1 MIFASFCRI
10 NSVRVVYDRKEV
22 KTVKKK
28 KWKQIMAAGLTVGI
42 LLAGSV
48 QPVFAESDN
57 LMDAIL
63 SEETDGTELTDEETT
78 EDFAEDTSYSLL
90 RGTNLNFGNMK
101 IQRLSSNEIGIYGL
115 TQCHKSCSKVYLSI
129 YLERKVNG
137 SYGTYKYWE
146 YTANNVTS
154 LSKGLQVAVP
164 SGTYYRVRGYHAA
177 SNGGLKESTS
187 TLTSGI
193 MVK

>member
-1 MIFASFCRI
+1 MIFAFFRRI

-22 KTVKKK
+22 RMAK
-28 KWKQIMAAGLTVGI
+28 KWKQILAAGMTAG
-42 LLAGSV
+42 LLMACSS
-48 QPVFAESDN
+48 QSVFAQSDS
-57 LMDAIL
+57 LIDAIL
-63 SEETDGTELTDEETT
+63 DEEEGADEITSEETT

-90 RGTNLNFGNMK
+90 RGTNLNFGSVK
-101 IQRLSSNEIGIYGL
+101 IKKIASNEIAIYGL
-115 TQCHKSCSKVYLSI
+115 IQCHKKCSKVYLYL

-146 YTANNVTS
+146 FTGNNTTN
-154 LSKGLQVAVP
+154 LQRTLDVAVP

-187 TLTSGI
+187 TLTQGI

>member
-1 MIFASFCRI
+1 MIFAVFCRI
-10 NSVRVVYDRKEV
+10 NSVRVVYDRREV

-28 KWKQIMAAGLTVGI
+28 TWKQIMAAGLTAGM

-63 SEETDGTELTDEETT
+63 SEETDGIELTDEETT
-78 EDFAEDTSYSLL
+78 EDFSEDTSYSLL
-90 RGTNLNFGNMK
+90 RGTNLGYGTVK
-101 IQRLSSNEIGIYGL
+101 IQKVASNEIAIHGL
-115 TQCHKSCSKVYLSI
+115 TQCHKSCSKVYLSL

-146 YTANNVTS
+146 FTGNNTTN
-154 LSKGLQVAVP
+154 LQKTLDVAVP

-187 TLTSGI
+187 TLTQGI

>member
-1 MIFASFCRI
+1 MIFAFFRRI

-22 KTVKKK
+22 RMAK
-28 KWKQIMAAGLTVGI
+28 KWKQILAAGMTAG
-42 LLAGSV
+42 LLMACSS
-48 QPVFAESDN
+48 QSVFAQSDS
-57 LMDAIL
+57 LIDAIL
-63 SEETDGTELTDEETT
+63 DEEEGADEITSEETT
-78 EDFAEDTSYSLL
+78 EDFAEDTSYSML
-90 RGTNLNFGNMK
+90 RGTNLNFGSVK
-101 IQRLSSNEIGIYGL
+101 IKKIASNEIAIYGL
-115 TQCHKSCSKVYLSI
+115 TQCHKKCSKVYLYL

-146 YTANNVTS
+146 FTGNNTTN
-154 LSKGLQVAVP
+154 LQRTLDVAVP

>member
-1 MIFASFCRI
+1 MIFAVFCRI
-10 NSVRVVYDRKEV
+10 NSVRVVYDRREV

-28 KWKQIMAAGLTVGI
+28 TWKQIMVAGLTAGM

-63 SEETDGTELTDEETT
+63 SEETDGIELTDEETT
-78 EDFAEDTSYSLL
+78 EDFSEDTSYSLL
-90 RGTNLNFGNMK
+90 RGTNLGYGTVK
-101 IQRLSSNEIGIYGL
+101 IQKVASNEIAIHGL
-115 TQCHKSCSKVYLSI
+115 TQCHKSCSKVYLSL

-146 YTANNVTS
+146 FTGNNTTN
-154 LSKGLQVAVP
+154 LQKTLDVAVP

-187 TLTSGI
+187 TLTQGI

>member
-10 NSVRVVYDRKEV
+10 NSVRVVYDRREV

-28 KWKQIMAAGLTVGI
+28 KWKQIMAAGVTAGI

-63 SEETDGTELTDEETT
+63 SEETDDTELTDEETT

-187 TLTSGI
+187 TLTQGI

>member
-1 MIFASFCRI
+1 
-10 NSVRVVYDRKEV
+10 
-22 KTVKKK
+22 
-28 KWKQIMAAGLTVGI
+28 MAVGLTAGM

-63 SEETDGTELTDEETT
+63 SEETDDVELTDEETM
-78 EDFAEDTSYSLL
+78 EDFSEDTSYSLL
-90 RGTNLNFGNMK
+90 RGTNLGYGTIK
-101 IQRLSSNEIGIYGL
+101 IQKIASNEIAIYGL
-115 TQCHKSCSKVYLSI
+115 TQCHKSCSKV

-146 YTANNVTS
+146 FTGNNTTNVQRT
-154 LSKGLQVAVP
+154 LDVAVP

-187 TLTSGI
+187 TLTQGI

>member
-1 MIFASFCRI
+1 MIFAIFCRI

-28 KWKQIMAAGLTVGI
+28 RWKQIMAAGLVAGM

-63 SEETDGTELTDEETT
+63 SEEADDAELTDEETT

-90 RGTNLNFGNMK
+90 RGTNLNLGTLK
-101 IQRLSSNEIGIYGL
+101 IQKITSNEVAIYGL
-115 TQCHKSCSKVYLSI
+115 TQCHKTCSKVYLSI

-137 SYGTYKYWE
+137 SYGTYKYWNF
-146 YTANNVTS
+146 TANNVHN
-154 LSKGLQVAVP
+154 LSKTIEVIVP

-177 SNGGLKESTS
+177 SQSGTKESTS
-187 TLTSGI
+187 TLTQGI

>member
-1 MIFASFCRI
+1 MIFAFFRRI

-22 KTVKKK
+22 RMAK
-28 KWKQIMAAGLTVGI
+28 KWKQILAAGMTAG
-42 LLAGSV
+42 LLMACSS
-48 QPVFAESDN
+48 QSVFAQSDS
-57 LMDAIL
+57 LIDAIL
-63 SEETDGTELTDEETT
+63 DEEEGADEITSEETT

-90 RGTNLNFGNMK
+90 RGTNLNFGSVK
-101 IQRLSSNEIGIYGL
+101 IKKIASNEIAMYGL
-115 TQCHKSCSKVYLSI
+115 TQCHKKCSKVYLYL

-146 YTANNVTS
+146 FTGNNTTN
-154 LSKGLQVAVP
+154 LQRTLDVAVP

-187 TLTSGI
+187 TLTQGI